1 MKCPYCSAENKS
13 RVVDTTRDS
22 QGGIRRRR
30 ECKVCDR
37 RFSTYE
43 KVLRATPLL
52 VKSTG
57 DREAFD
63 REKLIRGIQISCAK
77 RPISAADI
85 TNLVDE
91 IETHLQHL
99 GRDEVSSR
107 VVGDM
112 VIDGLK
118 AIDPIAYIR
127 YAIVYLGLDSLTSL
141 RDMIDGLLDNTGSAV
156 KRSSR
161 PRKASKP
168 ASASTASSKADAASE
183 DAAEDSGDDD
193 DAAGDG
199 AKGADAKTG
208 AADSNEPDTTP
219 AAATKPDSAS
229 AVTKKKPASDSTSSG

>member
-30 ECKVCDR
+30 ECKVCGR

-52 VKSTG
+52 IKSNG

-77 RPISAADI
+77 RPIAAADI
-85 TNLVDE
+85 TNLVDR

-112 VIDGLK
+112 VIEGLK

-141 RDMIDGLLDNTGSAV
+141 RDMIEGLLAEEGPAS

-161 PRKASKP
+161 PRATPQTAAAANDSGTKADGDGSGSASEANGKSP
-168 ASASTASSKADAASE
+168 AASAT
-183 DAAEDSGDDD
+183 GDDP
-193 DAAGDG
+193 GT
-199 AKGADAKTG
+199 ADAKSTS
-208 AADSNEPDTTP
+208 APAVPDAEPP
-219 AAATKPDSAS
+219 P
-229 AVTKKKPASDSTSSG
+229 DSTSSG